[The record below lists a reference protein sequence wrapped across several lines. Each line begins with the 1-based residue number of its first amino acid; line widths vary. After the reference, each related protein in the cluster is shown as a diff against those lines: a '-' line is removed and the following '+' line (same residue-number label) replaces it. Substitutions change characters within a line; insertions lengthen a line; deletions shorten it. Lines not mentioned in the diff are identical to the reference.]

1 MVKYCVQASVGE
13 NKMQI
18 DLSSLDP
25 VFVSQKI
32 FNGIIEETE
41 LFLQKL
47 YKTFSCVLS

>member
-47 YKTFSCVLS
+47 YKTFPCVLS

>member
-1 MVKYCVQASVGE
+1 MVEYFVQASLGE

-32 FNGIIEETE
+32 FNGIIEKTE
-41 LFLQKL
+41 LYLQKL
-47 YKTFSCVLS
+47 YKTFPCVLS

>member
-32 FNGIIEETE
+32 FNGIIEKIE
-41 LFLQKL
+41 LYLQKL